1 MELNLNAFAF
11 LLIVTAVVAIVA
23 TRLRLP
29 YSVGLVLA
37 GVALASLPLHANFPI
52 TQRLLF
58 LVLLPPLVFET
69 AYHMSWRAL
78 RRDLPMVLIL
88 ATVGVAI
95 AALITAAGMHWL
107 VKWSWISALAF
118 GMLIAAT
125 DPVSVIAAFK
135 EAKVGGRLELLLV
148 AESLFNDGTA
158 AVGFSVVLLHASGQ
172 DLGHF
177 GAFGATVVVIM
188 GSVLCG
194 LLVSGA
200 ALLLAKHTPDHLL
213 HVTLATVAAYGSFL
227 LAENFQLSGVLATL
241 VSGLAC
247 GNIGVLSALTPRGNE
262 AISAVFEFM
271 AFVANSLVFL
281 FIGVQCAAHPFWT
294 LLMPVVVAIVLVV
307 LGRAAT
313 VYGICAL
320 FTPSPWQVERWH
332 QHMLVWGGLR
342 GALALALALG
352 LPTTFPDRDEIIA
365 IAFAVVAFSIFV
377 QGTTMMPLLRHRPG
391 SSDNQKTLRQP
402 YNE

>member
-1 MELNLNAFAF
+1 MELSLNTFAF
-11 LLIVTAVVAIVA
+11 LLMVAAVVAIVA

-37 GVALASLPLHANFPI
+37 GIALASLPLHATFPI
-52 TQRLLF
+52 TRHLLF

-69 AYHMSWRAL
+69 AYHMSWRVL
-78 RRDLPMVLIL
+78 RRDLPVVLVL
-88 ATVGVAI
+88 ATLGVAI
-95 AALITAAGMHWL
+95 AAFVTAAGMHWL
-107 VKWSWISALAF
+107 VKWRWASALAF

-125 DPVSVIAAFK
+125 DPVSVIATFK

-158 AVGFSVVLLHASGQ
+158 AVGFSVVLMHATGQ
-172 DLGHF
+172 GLGHF
-177 GAFGATVVVIM
+177 GAFGATLVVIT

-194 LLVSGA
+194 LAATGA
-200 ALLLAKHTPDHLL
+200 ALLLAKYTSDHLL
-213 HVTLATVAAYGSFL
+213 QITLATVAAYGSFL
-227 LAENFQLSGVLATL
+227 LAENFEFSGVLATL
-241 VSGLAC
+241 VSGLVC
-247 GNIGVLSALTPRGNE
+247 GNIGVLSALSPRGNE

-294 LLMPVVVAIVLVV
+294 LLMPVAVAIALVV
-307 LGRAAT
+307 LGRAVT
-313 VYGICAL
+313 VYGICAW
-320 FTPSPWQVERWH
+320 FMRSAWRVESWH

-352 LPTTFPDRDEIIA
+352 LPATFPDRDAIIA

-377 QGTTMMPLLRHRPG
+377 QGMTMMPLLRHRVG
-391 SSDNQKTLRQP
+391 SSHDHKALQ
-402 YNE
+402 

>member
-1 MELNLNAFAF
+1 MELSLNTFAF
-11 LLIVTAVVAIVA
+11 LLIVAAVVAIVA

-37 GVALASLPLHANFPI
+37 GIALASLPLHASFPS
-52 TQRLLF
+52 TPRLLF
-58 LVLLPPLVFET
+58 VVLLPPLVFET
-69 AYHMSWRAL
+69 AYHMPWRAL
-78 RRDLPMVLIL
+78 RRDLPVVLTL

-95 AALITAAGMHWL
+95 AAMITAAGMHWL
-107 VKWSWISALAF
+107 VMWNWTSALAF

-125 DPVSVIAAFK
+125 DPVSVIATFK

-158 AVGFSVVLLHASGQ
+158 AVGFSVVLMHATGP

-177 GAFGATVVVIM
+177 GAFGATLVLM
-188 GSVLCG
+188 AGSVLCG
-194 LLVSGA
+194 LAASGV
-200 ALLLAKHTPDHLL
+200 ALLLAKHTSDHLL
-213 HVTLATVAAYGSFL
+213 QITLATVAAYGSFL
-227 LAENFQLSGVLATL
+227 FADNFQLSGVLATL
-241 VSGLAC
+241 VSGLIC

-294 LLMPVVVAIVLVV
+294 LLVPVVAAIAMVV
-307 LGRAAT
+307 LGRGAT
-313 VYGICAL
+313 VYGICAC
-320 FTPSPWQVERWH
+320 FVRSPWRVEPWH
-332 QHMLVWGGLR
+332 QHILVWGGLR

-352 LPTTFPDRDEIIA
+352 LPATFPDRDA
-365 IAFAVVAFSIFV
+365 ITAVAFAVVAFSIFV
-377 QGTTMMPLLRHRPG
+377 QGMTMMPLLRHRAD
-391 SSDNQKTLRQP
+391 SSHAHKASR
-402 YNE
+402 